1 MAAEPWGASLSEKFG
16 NHQPAPFPDNR
27 DQWEVLEVLDLPL
40 CLWRPGQ
47 PVHYANPA
55 FMALSGHQPTDL
67 ACLQFYSDL
76 CAPPELAEIGQGAS
90 SGSLVHFSGM
100 RRAQGGVAWVKINRR
115 AVLDPLGRVKYY
127 VASVNQAPGPE
138 VVLPREDTARGA
150 EKSGESGQWENM
162 KARLLR
168 LPRPLIDPD
177 NLSPADLRACL
188 RDCLAGLAA
197 HHLVDPAGF
206 DVRLDVPDQPLP
218 RETGLFLAGAALD
231 ILHFALPWDEEEQGS
246 QPLNLAVETDDQGR
260 FLLRIFARGELLS
273 IKPKPKP
280 GSASP
285 LNPLARRVIAR
296 GGSFLVFDSEFR
308 EIRVTLP
315 A

>member
-1 MAAEPWGASLSEKFG
+1 MAAEPWGASLPEKFG
-16 NHQPAPFPDNR
+16 KDQPVLLAGGGG
-27 DQWEVLEVLDLPL
+27 QWEILEVLDLPL
-40 CLWRPGQ
+40 CLWRPGGT
-47 PVHYANPA
+47 VHYANPA
-55 FMALSGHQPTDL
+55 FLALSGHSAEDL
-67 ACLQFYSDL
+67 AGLQFYSDL
-76 CAPPELAEIGQGAS
+76 CAPPELAEIGQGAL

-100 RRAQGGVAWVKINRR
+100 RRAQGGVAWVKVNRR
-115 AVLDPLGRVKYY
+115 AVMDPLGRVKYY

-138 VVLPREDTARGA
+138 VVLPREQAAPAVDPAD
-150 EKSGESGQWENM
+150 EDDLWEAF

-177 NLSPADLRACL
+177 NLSPADLHACL
-188 RDCLAGLAA
+188 RDCLDGLTS
-197 HHLVDPAGF
+197 HHLVDPSGF
-206 DVRLDVPDQPLP
+206 DALLSVPDRPLP
-218 RETGLFLAGAALD
+218 RETGLFLAEAALD
-231 ILHFALPWDEEEQGS
+231 ILHFSLPWDEEEQAS
-246 QPLNLAVETDDQGR
+246 QTLNLEVARDEQDR
-260 FLLRIFARGELLS
+260 LLLRVFARGEMIA

-296 GGSFLVFDSEFR
+296 GGSLLIFNSDFR